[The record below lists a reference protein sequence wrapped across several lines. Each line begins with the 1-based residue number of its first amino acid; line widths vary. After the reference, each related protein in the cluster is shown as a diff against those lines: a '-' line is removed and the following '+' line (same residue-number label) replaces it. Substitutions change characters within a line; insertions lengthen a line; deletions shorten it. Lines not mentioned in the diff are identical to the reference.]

1 MCVVTSAIARFIPI
15 FKLAYFWNA
24 KTYRGE
30 ILIWRH
36 IDGVFSEKPQNTHN
50 LTSLFFNSYLGWKF
64 KNCWNDWYICT
75 PDRHW
80 DNALVAIR
88 CMNPLYIYCRLISHT
103 FWQTENTDICSCC
116 NLIPLLFFNFP
127 VEHISAFCLCSLPL
141 WPLWTHL
148 VWERSACLR
157 PIVQNKL
164 WIRKTSWH
172 ETEPFTINP
181 RKCFLFIHSKLYLR
195 SPMAHVAKLY
205 GRLRLIRNVWEH

>member
-1 MCVVTSAIARFIPI
+1 MWCVTCVLLSIFDSITYNEAEGRYDAIGQTGISNPKRWI
-15 FKLAYFWNA
+15 KCG
-24 KTYRGE
+24 T
-30 ILIWRH
+30 
-36 IDGVFSEKPQNTHN
+36 
-50 LTSLFFNSYLGWKF
+50 
-64 KNCWNDWYICT
+64 YICT